1 MHWLH
6 RASPWRCLFEPPFEP
21 EVGEQRLTEPLRRIL
36 SSAPATLSSAH
47 EWQRQWVEVLLRYD
61 LPAWRISQLISD
73 YNAWLYRRAIDES
86 LEEMN
91 CQGWG
96 PEPARYC
103 VLVLGSGARDESL
116 LGPDQDNAL
125 IIEDYPDARQRDIDA
140 YFQALGEGFTRRLD
154 QAGIPLCQGH
164 VMARWPMWR
173 KRLSEWQAQL
183 ELWTQDRQVK
193 RVQQTNILLDFSPVH
208 GDDRLADDLARSV
221 TQIVPRRALFMD
233 EMAAL
238 LDELPVALNRRG
250 RLANTS
256 TREGPFEQA
265 IDLKHQGLMPLVSA
279 VRLLAV
285 HQGCKEVSTCRRLMA
300 LGVAPDCP
308 LTPGKAE
315 TVLATFQRLQQLML
329 DQQCHQLAI
338 GLTADSWLD
347 ITRLRA
353 DQEYMLVYDLQAVR
367 RFVSWVQ
374 AQVRSRRRV
383 T

>member
-6 RASPWRCLFEPPFEP
+6 RASPWRCLFELPYEP
-21 EVGEQRLTEPLRRIL
+21 EVGEQRLIEPLQRVL
-36 SSAPATLSSAH
+36 SATPANLTSAYQ
-47 EWQRQWVEVLLRYD
+47 WQHQWVEVLIRYD

-86 LEEMN
+86 LEEMAS
-91 CQGWG
+91 QGWG
-96 PEPARYC
+96 PVPARYC

-125 IIEDYPDARQRDIDA
+125 IIEDYPDSRQRDIDG

-154 QAGIPLCQGH
+154 EAGIPLCQGH

-173 KRLSEWQAQL
+173 KRLNEWQAQL

-193 RVQQTNILLDFSPVH
+193 RVQQTNILLDFSPIH
-208 GDDRLADDLARSV
+208 GDDSLADDLAQSV
-221 TQIVPRRALFMD
+221 TQILPNRSLFMD

-256 TREGPFEQA
+256 AQEGPFKQA
-265 IDLKHQGLMPLVSA
+265 IDLKRQGVMPLLSA

-285 HQGCKEVSTCRRLMA
+285 HQRCQKVSTRDRLMA
-300 LGVAPDCP
+300 LGIAPHCP
-308 LTPGKAE
+308 LTPVEAE
-315 TVLATFQRLQQLML
+315 TVLATFQRLQQLMFN
-329 DQQCHQLAI
+329 QQCHQVAI
-338 GLTADSWLD
+338 GLTPDSWLD
-347 ITRLRA
+347 LTRLRA
-353 DQEYMLVYDLQAVR
+353 DEAHMLAYDLQAVR

-374 AQVRSRRRV
+374 SQVRSSRRV

>member
-6 RASPWRCLFEPPFEP
+6 RASPWRCLFEPPFDP
-21 EVGEQRLTEPLRRIL
+21 EVGEQRLMEPLQRVLSAAPANL
-36 SSAPATLSSAH
+36 SSAYQ
-47 EWQRQWVEVLLRYD
+47 WQRQWVEVLIRYD

-86 LEEMN
+86 LEEMTS
-91 CQGWG
+91 QGWG
-96 PEPARYC
+96 PVPVRYC

-125 IIEDYPDARQRDIDA
+125 IIEDYPDSRQRDIDG

-154 QAGIPLCQGH
+154 EAGIPLCQGY

-173 KRLSEWQAQL
+173 KRLSEWQTQL

-193 RVQQTNILLDFSPVH
+193 RVQQTNILLDFNPVH
-208 GDDRLADDLARSV
+208 GDRWLADDLAKSV
-221 TQIVPRRALFMD
+221 TQILPTRALFMD

-256 TREGPFEQA
+256 TQEGPFDQA
-265 IDLKHQGLMPLVSA
+265 IDLKRQGLMPLVSA

-285 HQGCKEVSTCRRLMA
+285 HQRCKEVSTRRRLLT

-308 LTPGKAE
+308 LSLGEAE
-315 TVLATFQRLQQLML
+315 SVLATFQRLQQLMF
-329 DQQCHQLAI
+329 DQQRHQMAI
-338 GLTADSWLD
+338 GLTTDSWLD
-347 ITRLRA
+347 LARLRA
-353 DQEYMLVYDLQAVR
+353 DQVHMLVYDLQAIR
-367 RFVSWVQ
+367 RFVNWVQ
-374 AQVRSRRRV
+374 TQVRSSRRV
-383 T
+383 N